1 MHLKFEEA
9 QAQDLDEIM
18 AIENAGFSP
27 QEVATRKAMKDR
39 IQDYPDTFIVA
50 KDGQKVVGYI
60 VGPAYDKRYL
70 DDSLYESSH
79 PNRKDDPYQTVLSL
93 AVSPDY
99 RGQGIGSQ
107 LLKQLAIV
115 AKKEGRKLISLTC
128 LQKLIPFYE
137 QNGYVNEGVADSSHA
152 GEVWYNM
159 VLVLK

>member
-1 MHLKFEEA
+1 MHLRFEEA
-9 QAQDLDEIM
+9 QPQDLDQVM
-18 AIENAGFSP
+18 VIENAGFSP
-27 QEVATRKAMKDR
+27 EEAATRKAMKDR
-39 IQDYPDTFIVA
+39 ITKYPDTFIVA
-50 KDGQKVVGYI
+50 KKGKKVAGYI

-70 DDSLYESSH
+70 DDRLYVCSH
-79 PNRKDDPYQTVLSL
+79 SNRKEDPYQTVLSL

-99 RGQGIGSQ
+99 RKQGIGSA
-107 LLKQLAIV
+107 LLEQLAVV

-128 LQKLIPFYE
+128 LKRLIPFYE